1 MELQILKQKLIDSS
15 KAINN
20 IILQDNFETFVKIK
34 NSLLEYIYKIDTN
47 TYISESDL
55 IKASAYNRVLYNIP
69 FKNEQLM
76 DQTMLVFQE
85 LSNFIDIEYW
95 QKQNGDI
102 V

>member
-1 MELQILKQKLIDSS
+1 MDLQLLKQKLIDSS
-15 KAINN
+15 NAINN
-20 IILQDNFETFVKIK
+20 IILQDNFETFINIK
-34 NSLLEYIYKIDTN
+34 NSLLLCIDKIDTN

-55 IKASAYNRVLYNIP
+55 IKASTYNRVLYDIP
-69 FKNEQLM
+69 FKNELLM